1 MAEPTVIHN
10 TFVLER
16 SYTAKPERVFSA
28 FADTAKKRRWFIES
42 DHHTVEHY
50 EMDFRVGGKESA
62 RIRLGPGTPV
72 SGLACTNDITYLG
85 ILPDR
90 RIVFVST
97 MSIEDRCIS
106 ASLCTFELLPT
117 DKGTDLIFTHQAA
130 FFEGADGPEMRKA
143 GWESMFARLT
153 AELAS

>member
-1 MAEPTVIHN
+1 MPEPTVIHN

-16 SYTAKPERVFSA
+16 TYAAKPERVFSA
-28 FADTAKKRRWFIES
+28 FSDTAKKRRWFLEGE
-42 DHHTVEHY
+42 HHAVEHY

-72 SGLACTNDITYLG
+72 AGLACTNEIAYLA
-85 ILPDR
+85 IIPNR

-106 ASLCTFELLPT
+106 APLATFELLPT
-117 DKGTDLIFTHQAA
+117 KTGTDLIFTHQAA

-143 GWESMFARLT
+143 GWEGILASLAR
-153 AELAS
+153 ELAG